1 VVCGFKWLPL
11 SVFLADWLT
20 PY

>member
-1 VVCGFKWLPL
+1 MVCGFKWLPL
-11 SVFLADWLT
+11 SVFLTDWLT

>member
-1 VVCGFKWLPL
+1 MVCGFKWLPL

>member
-1 VVCGFKWLPL
+1 MVCDFKWLPL
-11 SVFLADWLT
+11 SVFLTDWLT